1 MGKKWHTTGK
11 RAIYMYVYQYF
22 QGPVGP
28 PSTSHAN
35 APPSNEKKEKEKTTQ
50 AVKGTPHIN

>member
-1 MGKKWHTTGK
+1 
-11 RAIYMYVYQYF
+11 MYVYQYF